1 MKIGTGAAVSII
13 PEGIYLYKLSQHP
26 LVKSKVVLKTY
37 SEERLQLLGE
47 VKSPVQYQSQ
57 RDTLTVFV
65 VKGNNPPFLGSR
77 WVNEIKAELVKN
89 LRGNK

>member
-1 MKIGTGAAVSII
+1 MKIDTGAAVSII
-13 PEGIYLYKLSQHP
+13 PEGIYLDKLSQHP

-65 VKGNNPPFLGSR
+65 VKGNNPPFLGR
-77 WVNEIKAELVKN
+77 DGLTKLELN
-89 LRGNK
+89 

>member
-1 MKIGTGAAVSII
+1 MHSQHTDQIDHEYVDMRIDTGAAVSVI
-13 PEGIYLYKLSQHP
+13 PEGIYLDKLSKHP

-57 RDTLTVFV
+57 RDTLTVMW
-65 VKGNNPPFLGSR
+65 SC
-77 WVNEIKAELVKN
+77 
-89 LRGNK
+89 